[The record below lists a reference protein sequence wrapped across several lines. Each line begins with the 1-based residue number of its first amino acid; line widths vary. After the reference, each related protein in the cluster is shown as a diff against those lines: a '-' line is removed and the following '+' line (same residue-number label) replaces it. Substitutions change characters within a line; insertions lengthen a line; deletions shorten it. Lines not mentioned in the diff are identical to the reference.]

1 MEKESGVRRW
11 TTEMHFV
18 TLLVQFQKTDNTWR
32 RGVLSLCFI
41 CDEHIFYCVLPS
53 YQQECEAMIVE

>member
-1 MEKESGVRRW
+1 MEKESGGRRW

-32 RGVLSLCFI
+32 REVLSLCFI
-41 CDEHIFYCVLPS
+41 CDEHMSTVFCPLISKSVRL
-53 YQQECEAMIVE
+53 